1 MGMYSEVRTRSELA
15 SRLKAVFESAVDGII
30 IINQRG
36 VIEEMNPAAAQLF
49 EYTVNEL
56 IGLKI
61 NILMPQPYSS
71 EHDRYISNY
80 VHSGHKKIIGI
91 GREVIG
97 LKKSG
102 SEFPF
107 WLSVSEVKLDDR
119 IIYTGFIHDLS
130 KTRNAEEKL
139 QQLNEDLEN
148 LVVQRTYELERVV
161 NKLLDL
167 NKRFEDE
174 IKAHVFTE
182 SLLRRKEAELI
193 ESLKKEKELGELK
206 SRFVAMASHE
216 FRTPLSTIMSSVALL
231 KRYTTEAQQENR
243 ERHIIK
249 IMSAVTHLTGIL
261 NDFLSVS
268 KFDEGKISANREFFD
283 LHSLL
288 KDIIEEMSVLLKS
301 GQSIN
306 LMWHSQNS
314 QVHSD
319 PKIIKNILINLLSNA
334 IKYSDDT
341 GKIDFKVEVAEE
353 KLIFMVRDHG
363 IGIPE
368 ADQKYLFDRF
378 FRASNATN
386 IEGTGLGLNIVKKYL
401 ELLGGT
407 ISVESKL
414 SEGTAFNIEIPN
426 N

>member
-1 MGMYSEVRTRSELA
+1 MGMYNEVSTRSELA

-30 IINQRG
+30 IIDQRG
-36 VIEEMNPAAAQLF
+36 VIEEVNPAAARLF
-49 EYTVNEL
+49 EYTVDEL
-56 IGLKI
+56 IGHKI
-61 NILMPQPYSS
+61 NILMPQPYSA
-71 EHDRYISNY
+71 EHDSYISNY
-80 VHSGHKKIIGI
+80 VHSGQKKIIGI

-102 SEFPF
+102 DEFPF
-107 WLSVSEVKLDDR
+107 WLSVSEVNLDDR

-182 SLLRRKEAELI
+182 SLLRKKEVELT

-243 ERHIIK
+243 EKHIGK

-268 KFDEGKISANREFFD
+268 KFDEGKINANLEFFD
-283 LHSLL
+283 LHALL
-288 KDIIEEMSVLLKS
+288 KDIVEEMSVLLKAD
-301 GQSIN
+301 QRIN
-306 LMWHSQNS
+306 FIWDSKNN
-314 QVHSD
+314 QVYSD

-334 IKYSDDT
+334 IKYSDDK
-341 GKIDFKVEVAEE
+341 GIIEFNALVVEDKVM
-353 KLIFMVRDHG
+353 FMVKDQG

-407 ISVESKL
+407 ITVESKL
-414 SEGTAFNIEIPN
+414 SEGTSFIIEIPN